1 MFTVLHANHLEDL
14 RDLALSL
21 STRQPLAALDNETFL
36 VQSNGMA
43 QWLQLSLAERLG
55 VAAANDFPLPSSFV
69 WRAYRAVLGSEIP
82 EQSPFDKQP
91 MTWRLMR
98 LLPTLLDEPEFTP
111 LAHYLADEL
120 PTEGT
125 RAEER
130 DVPCGDRKC
139 YQLAGRL
146 ADLFDQYL
154 VYRPDWI
161 TAWER
166 GERAPTDLPT
176 EEAWQPR
183 LWRALL
189 EDASPE
195 ERHCHRAALHD
206 RFLHASRELTCR
218 PAMLPP
224 RLVVFGISALPH
236 QLLEALHALSGVMDV
251 VLMIANPCRYYWG
264 DIVADREVLRAQ
276 MRADTHRQRHAEHP
290 RLTGLDEQTLHLRA
304 NPLLASWGAH
314 GRDFIE
320 ALYEFEADNAFDLE
334 HDVFRDW
341 IEQPEEASLLH
352 QIQQDIL
359 DLAHPAERAEQ
370 SGRRTLGPD
379 DDSLRLTSTHSPM
392 REVEILHDQLLDA
405 FERDP
410 TLKPRDIVVMVPD
423 IDRYAP
429 FIEAVFGQV
438 SRADPRY
445 IPFTVADRL
454 ASESDPL
461 MQCLLGLLELPERRL
476 GVTELL
482 DWLDVPA
489 FRRRFGIRARELETL
504 QRWLQGSGVRWGLD
518 GDHRAALGLPALHDN
533 TWQFGLE
540 RMLLGYAMGDAC
552 FEGIAAYDE
561 IGGLEADLAGRL
573 ASLVRTLERR
583 RQEMSSPADP
593 VTWGTRLN
601 ALLDDLIAPEQQQEF
616 DIRERLEQAIDSWLE
631 ACRHA
636 HFTSALPLSVVR
648 DALTAELDEGGLS
661 QRFLA
666 GRVNFATLMPM
677 RAIPFRQTWLL
688 GMNDGDYPRVRLPQ
702 DFDLM
707 VQRHRSGDRSRRDD
721 DRYLFLEAL
730 LSTRDRL
737 NISWVGRDQRD
748 NTPRPPSILVSEL
761 LDTLALGWQVD
772 PADVDHDQTLR
783 ERLITEHP
791 LQPFS
796 ERYFAPDSMLFT
808 YESAW
813 EGVHDGTS
821 RPGVEGSSD
830 VVEPPADALGL
841 EALTRLLRQP
851 VMLCLGDRLGVH
863 FQQPKA
869 PVDDAEPFALD
880 GLDRFE
886 LKRSL
891 IEAVRQGAPSL
902 ESAAESFRM
911 TGQLPALGF
920 GSHMI
925 EALLPPLKAQL
936 ASWQEGMN
944 DLLPAEPVTVRWRS
958 QEQDEL
964 LFEERIDELH
974 HDNEGRLWWWA
985 LAPSHYG
992 HLRCDRAGRLI
1003 QYGKPIR
1010 LLRAWLMQQAV
1021 TAQGTPLHI
1030 GLVFEDRVLRLSPPV
1045 PEQAQQRLDRLL
1057 GLWWQAYRQPMAAHP
1072 ELAFVYL
1079 AGMTGGASDDERN
1092 EALERVR
1099 RHYEEDGFNGRA
1111 ALRSREPALGELWPT
1126 FEQLWQAGF
1135 ESHLEAL
1142 YGDFHAAVRLLA
1154 GSR

>member
-14 RDLALSL
+14 RDLAVSL

-43 QWLQLSLAERLG
+43 QWLQLSLAEQLG

-82 EQSPFDKQP
+82 EQSPFDKRP
-91 MTWRLMR
+91 LTWRLMR
-98 LLPTLLDEPEFTP
+98 LLPQLLDEPEFAP

-120 PTEGT
+120 P
-125 RAEER
+125 R
-130 DVPCGDRKC
+130 DTTPAQADGVACGDRKC

-161 TAWER
+161 TAWGR
-166 GERAPTDLPT
+166 GETAPADLPE

-183 LWRALL
+183 LWQALL
-189 EDASPE
+189 EDAAPA
-195 ERHCHRAALHD
+195 ERSCHRAALHD
-206 RFLHASRELTCR
+206 RFLQASRELTER
-218 PAMLPP
+218 PSLLPP
-224 RLVVFGISALPH
+224 RLVVFGVSALPH

-264 DIVADREVLRAQ
+264 DIVADREVLRAR
-276 MRADTHRQRHAEHP
+276 MRAETHRQRHAEHP

-334 HDVFRDW
+334 HDVFRDRV
-341 IEQPEEASLLH
+341 EQGEHAPLLH
-352 QIQQDIL
+352 QLQQDIL
-359 DLAHPAERAEQ
+359 DLEHPAERTEQ
-370 SGRRTLGPD
+370 AGRRSLAAD
-379 DDSLRLTSTHSPM
+379 DESLTLTSAHSPM

-405 FERDP
+405 FERDA

-438 SRADPRY
+438 PSDDPRY

-454 ASESDPL
+454 TSEADPL
-461 MQCLLGLLELPERRL
+461 MQCLLALLELPERRL

-489 FRRRFGIRARELETL
+489 FRRRFDIRTRELETL

-518 GDHRAALGLPALHDN
+518 GEHRAALGLPGLHGN
-533 TWQFGLE
+533 TWRFGLE
-540 RMLLGYAMGDAC
+540 RMLLGYAMGEAD
-552 FEGIAAYDE
+552 FDGIAAYDE

-573 ASLVRTLERR
+573 ASLVRTLEGLRR
-583 RQEMSSPADP
+583 EMATPTDP
-593 VTWGTRLN
+593 VTWGERLTT
-601 ALLDDLIAPEQQQEF
+601 LLDSLIAPEEQHEF
-616 DIRERLEQAIDSWLE
+616 DIRERFERAIESWLE

-636 HFTSALPLSVVR
+636 CFDAMLPLSVVR
-648 DALTAELDEGGLS
+648 DALTGELDDGGLS

-677 RAIPFRQTWLL
+677 RAIPFRKTWLL

-730 LSTRDRL
+730 LATREQL
-737 NISWVGRDQRD
+737 TISWVGRDQRD

-761 LDTLALGWQVD
+761 LDTLSLGWQVD
-772 PADVDHDQTLR
+772 PAENDHDQALR
-783 ERLITEHP
+783 RRLITEHP
-791 LQPFS
+791 LQPFA
-796 ERYFAPDSMLFT
+796 ERYFEPGADLFT
-808 YESAW
+808 YEHAW
-813 EGVHDGTS
+813 ERVHAGVA
-821 RPGVEGSSD
+821 
-830 VVEPPADALGL
+830 PPAADRIEDTFELPAEPLDL
-841 EALTRLLRQP
+841 DALTRLLRQP
-851 VMLCLGDRLGVH
+851 AALALGDRLGIH
-863 FQQPKA
+863 FQLPKA
-869 PVDDAEPFALD
+869 PVDDAEPFALE

-891 IEAVRQGAPSL
+891 LDSVRQGAPSL
-902 ESAAESFRM
+902 ERAAESFRM
-911 TGQLPALGF
+911 AGRLPALGF
-920 GSHMI
+920 GSQLM
-925 EALLPPLKAQL
+925 ASLLPPLNAQL
-936 ASWQEGMN
+936 ACWQEGMN
-944 DLLPAEPVTVRWRS
+944 GLTPAEPVGVQWRA
-958 QEQDEL
+958 QEPNGL
-964 LFEERIDELH
+964 YLEERIDDLH
-974 HDNEGRLWWWA
+974 HDGEGRLWWWA
-985 LAPSHYG
+985 LAPAHFG

-1003 QYGKPIR
+1003 QYGKPAR

-1021 TAQGTPLHI
+1021 TARGRPLHI
-1030 GLVFEDRVLRLSPPV
+1030 GLVFEDRVLRLSPPE
-1045 PEQAQQRLDRLL
+1045 PAQAQQCLSRLL
-1057 GLWWQAYRQPMAAHP
+1057 TRWWQAYCHPMPAHP

-1079 AGMTGGASDDERN
+1079 ANIAPGAAGEGQD
-1092 EALERVR
+1092 EALERAR
-1099 RHYEEDGFNGRA
+1099 RHYEEDDFNGRA
-1111 ALRSREPALGELWPT
+1111 ALRSREPVLGELWPT
-1126 FEQLWQAGF
+1126 FEQLYQAGF
-1135 ESHLEAL
+1135 ETHLQAL

-1154 GSR
+1154 GGD